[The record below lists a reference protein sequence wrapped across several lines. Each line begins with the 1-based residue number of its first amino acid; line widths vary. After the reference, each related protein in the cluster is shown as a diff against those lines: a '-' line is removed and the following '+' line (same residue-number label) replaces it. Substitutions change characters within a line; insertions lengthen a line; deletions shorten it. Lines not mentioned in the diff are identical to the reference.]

1 MMHFLK
7 TYLPTAVLG
16 LCCCVGFSL
25 AVVSWGCFPAVALGL
40 LTAVASL
47 VVEKQ
52 GSRARG
58 LQ

>member
-7 TYLPTAVLG
+7 TYLHTAVLG
-16 LCCCVGFSL
+16 LCCVGFSL
-25 AVVSWGCFPAVALGL
+25 AVVSGGCFPAVALGL

-47 VVEKQ
+47 AVEKQ